1 MAWAAWQGRS
11 ACDVCQTLSMPNRLA
26 GETSPYLL
34 QHAHNPVDWY
44 PWGPEALER
53 ARREDKPIFLSIGY
67 AACHWCHVMERES
80 FEDPAIAAL
89 MNEQFV
95 SIKVDREERPDLDD
109 VYMAAVQAMT
119 GSGGWPMTVF
129 LTPGL
134 APFFGGTYFP
144 PEDRHGMSG
153 LPRVLGAVADA
164 YRTRRDEV
172 EQQAAA
178 LADHLRAS
186 LAVSAGDRDV
196 EPRQLEAAVARL
208 AATFDAAHGG
218 FGGAP
223 KFPAPMILEF
233 LLRAWRRSRDEATL
247 GMVTRTLDAMADGGI
262 NDQVGGGFA
271 RYSTD
276 AHWLVPHFEKMLYDN
291 ALLAHAYLEGFRAT
305 EAERYARVARGTLDF
320 MLAELRTDDGG
331 FASALDADSEGVEGR
346 FYAWSSDELDSALAA
361 AGLEVPERAALAT
374 HWGVTRAGNWE
385 GTNVLH
391 VAGADPGAAL
401 VDRGRHALLA
411 ARAARVRPAR
421 DDKQIASWN
430 GLALRALAHGA
441 LVLGADA
448 YVEATR
454 SLVAFVERH
463 LLREDDRLWRTVR
476 DGRGGTPGFAEDY
489 LAVADGLLGAHAALG
504 TADPLHL
511 ARRLV
516 DVAVRDFWDDEAG
529 TFVDTSDEHDRTVAR
544 PRGLV
549 DNATPSANAVGADV
563 LQRLALLAGDE
574 ALTRR
579 AASIVRAVAPAL
591 ERQPSAFGRML
602 CAADR
607 LIGSPVD
614 VVVAGGE
621 GADADALRKAAAGPF
636 VPDLV
641 LTSVSPA
648 DAHAAWP
655 LYAGKGARAGRATA
669 YACRGYACD
678 EPTSDLSRLAEQVTG
693 LEASA
698 PV

>member
-1 MAWAAWQGRS
+1 M
-11 ACDVCQTLSMPNRLA
+11 CQTSRMPNRLA

-53 ARREDKPIFLSIGY
+53 ARREDRPIFLSIGY

-80 FEDPAIAAL
+80 FESPEIAAL
-89 MNEQFV
+89 MNADFV

-119 GSGGWPMTVF
+119 GAGGWPMTVF
-129 LTPGL
+129 LTPSL
-134 APFFGGTYFP
+134 EPFFGGTYFP

-153 LPRVLGAVADA
+153 LPRVLGAVANA

-172 EQQAAA
+172 EQQAGA

-186 LAVSAGDRDV
+186 LAVPAGTNDV

-223 KFPAPMILEF
+223 KFPAPMVLEF
-233 LLRAWRRSRDEATL
+233 LLRSWRRSRDAETL
-247 GMVTRTLDAMADGGI
+247 RMVTRTLDAMADGGI
-262 NDQVGGGFA
+262 NDQIGGGFA

-276 AHWLVPHFEKMLYDN
+276 ARWRVPHFEKMLYDN
-291 ALLAHAYLEGFRAT
+291 ALLAHAYLEAFRAT
-305 EAERYARVARGTLDF
+305 GTDRYARVARATLDF

-346 FYAWSSDELDSALAA
+346 FYAWSHDELTMALAD
-361 AGLEVPERAALAT
+361 AGLDEAERRALAT
-374 HWGVTRAGNWE
+374 YWGVSGAGNWE

-391 VAGADPGAAL
+391 VTGPEPGEAL
-401 VDRGRHALLA
+401 LERGRSALLA
-411 ARAARVRPAR
+411 ARAARTRPSR

-441 LVLGADA
+441 LVLRDSGYAD
-448 YVEATR
+448 ATR
-454 SLVAFVERH
+454 SLVGFVQR
-463 LLREDDRLWRTVR
+463 LLVRDGDRLWRTVR

-489 LAVADGLLGAHAALG
+489 LAVADGLIVAHGALGAAE
-504 TADPLHL
+504 PLHL
-511 ARRLV
+511 ARRLTK
-516 DVAVRDFWDDEAG
+516 VAVRDFWDNESG

-563 LQRLALLAGDE
+563 LQRLALLIGDE
-574 ALTRR
+574 DTGRR
-579 AASIVRAVAPAL
+579 ARSIVRAVTPAL
-591 ERQPSAFGRML
+591 EHQPSAFGRML

-607 LIGSPVD
+607 LIGEPVD
-614 VVVAGGE
+614 VVVADGE
-621 GADADALRKAAAGPF
+621 GAGALREAAIGPF

-641 LTSVSPA
+641 LTSVSPG
-648 DAHAAWP
+648 DTHAAWP
-655 LYAGKGARAGRATA
+655 LYAGKEVREGRATA

-678 EPTSDLSRLAEQVTG
+678 EPTADPARLGEQVAA
-693 LEASA
+693 LAA
-698 PV
+698 PAPAA